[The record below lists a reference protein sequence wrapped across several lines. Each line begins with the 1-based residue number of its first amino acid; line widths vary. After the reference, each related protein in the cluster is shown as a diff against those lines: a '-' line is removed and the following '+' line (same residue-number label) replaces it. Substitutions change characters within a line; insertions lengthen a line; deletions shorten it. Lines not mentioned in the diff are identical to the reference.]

1 MKGLFRGLVP
11 TVFSLSLIC
20 VAPFAAA
27 ATYVVD
33 TTLDNVTTLYTQCT
47 AAPGNCSLRGAV
59 QRANANPGA
68 DVIEFSVPVVDDPN
82 CNAVTGGCRF
92 GLPQG
97 ALMVTDELTI
107 DGYTQSGATPNTIL
121 ASSGALDS
129 VLKIELNNAGVANG
143 AINSSKALTVKGL
156 IFNIF
161 SSAISSQSES
171 AELTVQGC
179 WFHST
184 VDGVGVAAGGAGAIY
199 YSVNNVQNG
208 QTLRLQ
214 IGGLLPAQRNWFPA
228 GSMSINTN
236 VGFNQTPIFT
246 QRVEGNLFGVGRDA
260 MSPGTSF
267 PGFEGIAFY
276 GLSTS
281 TSSLV
286 IGGTDPNARNIFG
299 NLRVGI
305 TGGGINNQV
314 TQMGRQKI
322 IGNSFGVGKDG
333 LTPLPVEKAVET
345 AGTDIG
351 GLSPSEA
358 NLFVGVINTQGTS
371 RAIANPA
378 NARVLGNRYRG
389 FAECAICASPEDN
402 AFVLQPN
409 DPGDPDGYGFSG
421 GTKQNFPEISAVSQ
435 TGNQLTITYKVDTAA
450 ANATYPL
457 DIEFYKGVKWAGE
470 EILGRDVYSTPQ
482 ADRTVTLTIPAGIS
496 FGADDVVLA
505 TANAAAPAGGAS
517 RFSWH
522 PSVLTI
528 IGNAPG
534 YVGVPLPVRVRMQSI
549 GGVYRPRGDV
559 VISPEVLGAVGCTAT
574 LQPTAFP
581 SVSEGTCNILFT
593 RADDVG
599 PNKVLRVSYAVQ
611 GLPYAGEDGRAI
623 SVTRNITVLTNDIFC
638 HGFEGSSTG
647 ACRALP

>member
-1 MKGLFRGLVP
+1 MRNQWAMIGIWL
-11 TVFSLSLIC
+11 TVGQ
-20 VAPFAAA
+20 AAA

-33 TTLDNVTTLYTQCT
+33 TTLDNVTTLYTQCN

-68 DVIEFSVPVVDDPN
+68 DVIEFSVPVADDPN
-82 CNAVTGGCRF
+82 CDAVSGGCRF
-92 GLPQG
+92 GLAQG
-97 ALMVTDELTI
+97 VLMVTDALTI
-107 DGYTQSGATPNTIL
+107 DGYTQSGAIPNTIL

-129 VLKIELNNAGVANG
+129 NLKIELNNAGAANG
-143 AINSSKALTVKGL
+143 AISSTKALTVKGL

-161 SSAISSQSES
+161 SSAISSVSDS
-171 AELTVQGC
+171 ADLTVQGC

-184 VDGVGVAAGGAGAIY
+184 VDGVGIAAGGAGAIS
-199 YSVNNVQNG
+199 YSANNVQSA

-228 GSMSINTN
+228 GGVSISVNA
-236 VGFNQTPIFT
+236 GFNQSPDFT
-246 QRVEGNLFGVGRDA
+246 QRIEGNLFGVGRDA

-267 PGFEGIAFY
+267 PNFEGVAFY
-276 GLSTS
+276 GLNTS

-299 NLRVGI
+299 NLGVGVS
-305 TGGGINNQV
+305 GGYINNQV
-314 TQMGRQKI
+314 TPMGRQCI
-322 IGNSFGVGKDG
+322 IGNYFGVGKDG
-333 LTPLPVEKAVET
+333 TTSLPVQSAVST
-345 AGTDIG
+345 AGTEIG
-351 GLSPSEA
+351 GPTLAEA
-358 NLFVGVINTQGTS
+358 NLFVGAINTQGSS

-389 FAECAICASPEDN
+389 YGECAICASPEDN
-402 AFVLQPN
+402 AFFMQPN

-421 GTKQNFPEISAVSQ
+421 GTKQNFPEISAISQ
-435 TGNQLTITYKVDTAA
+435 NGNQLTITYKVDTTA

-457 DIEFYKGVKWAGE
+457 DIEFYKGVKWEGE
-470 EILGRDVYSTPQ
+470 EILGRDVYTTPQ
-482 ADRTVTLTIPAGIS
+482 ADRTVTFTIPAAIT
-496 FGADDVVLA
+496 FGADDLVLA

-517 RFSWH
+517 RFSWY
-522 PSVLTI
+522 PSVLTL

-534 YVGVPLPVRVRMQSI
+534 FVGVPLPVRVRLQSI

-574 LQPTAFP
+574 LQATASP

-593 RADDVG
+593 RADVAG
-599 PNKVLRVSYAVQ
+599 PNNVLRASYAVQ

-623 SVTRNITVLTNDIFC
+623 SVTRNITVLTNDLFC
-638 HGFEGSSTG
+638 HGFEDGANGS
-647 ACRALP
+647 CRALP

>member
-1 MKGLFRGLVP
+1 MRIQWATIG
-11 TVFSLSLIC
+11 IC
-20 VAPFAAA
+20 LTIGQAAA

-68 DVIEFSVPVVDDPN
+68 DVIEFSVPVADDPN
-82 CNAVTGGCRF
+82 CDAVTGGCRF
-92 GLPQG
+92 GLSQG
-97 ALMVTDELTI
+97 VLMVTDALTI

-121 ASSGALDS
+121 ASSGALNS

-143 AINSSKALTVKGL
+143 AIDTNKALTVKGI

-161 SSAISSQSES
+161 STALRAES
-171 AELTVQGC
+171 DDAGVTNPNLTVHGC

-184 VDGVGVAAGGAGAIY
+184 VNGIGVAAGGAGAVSY
-199 YSVNNVQNG
+199 TVAVQQNG
-208 QTLRLQ
+208 PPQRLQ
-214 IGGLLPAQRNWFPA
+214 IGGLLPAERNWFP
-228 GSMSINTN
+228 GGRVDIYT
-236 VGFNQTPIFT
+236 QTFDQLPIFI
-246 QRVEGNLFGVGRDA
+246 QRIEGNLFGVGRDA

-267 PGFEGIAFY
+267 PNFEGIAFY
-276 GLSTS
+276 GLNTS

-299 NLRVGI
+299 NLGVGI
-305 TGGGINNQV
+305 SGGGINNQV
-314 TQMGRQKI
+314 TPMGRQRI
-322 IGNSFGVGKDG
+322 IGNYFGVGKDG
-333 LTPLPVEKAVET
+333 TTSLPVKSAVST
-345 AGTDIG
+345 AGTEIG
-351 GLSPSEA
+351 GPSLAEA
-358 NLFVGVINTQGTS
+358 NLFVGAIDTQGSS

-389 FAECAICASPEDN
+389 YGECAICASPEDN
-402 AFVLQPN
+402 AFFMQPN

-421 GTKQNFPEISAVSQ
+421 GTKQNFPEISAISQ
-435 TGNQLTITYKVDTAA
+435 NGNQLTITYKVDTTA

-457 DIEFYKGVKWAGE
+457 DIEFYKGVKWEGE
-470 EILGRDVYSTPQ
+470 EVLVRDVYSTPQ
-482 ADRTVTLTIPAGIS
+482 ADRTITLTVPAGIS

-517 RFSWH
+517 RFSWY
-522 PSVLTI
+522 PSVLTL

-534 YVGVPLPVRVRMQSI
+534 FVGVPLPVRVRMQSI

-559 VISPEVLGAVGCTAT
+559 VISPDVLGAVGCTAT
-574 LQPTAFP
+574 LQATASP

-593 RADDVG
+593 RADVAG
-599 PNKVLRVSYAVQ
+599 PNNVLRASYAVQ

-623 SVTRNITVLTNDIFC
+623 SVSRNIAVLTNDLFC
-638 HGFEGSSTG
+638 HGFEDNSNGS
-647 ACRALP
+647 CRPLP